1 MKFTQDFVEY
11 RQLHMEDYLQENT
24 VEQEDKAEVYRSLE
38 MNERIDTNSRIV
50 QGLLGDIISVEN
62 LNEARRRVKKNK
74 GSHGIDKM
82 QVSEMDTFMLEHG
95 REIRNALL
103 KGEYKPHPVR
113 RVEIPKDD
121 RSKRKLGIP
130 TVVDRMVQQAIVMKL
145 TPLFEPQ
152 FSENSFGY
160 RPGRSA
166 HGAIRRCKE
175 YLEDGYKW
183 VVDMD
188 LEKFFDTVNQSR
200 LIQILSD
207 KVKDRRVISLIHKY
221 LKAGVVVEQKFEKT
235 ELGVPQGGP
244 LSPLLSNIML
254 NRLDAELEKR
264 GLRFVRYADDVLIF
278 VKTRKAA
285 ERVKESVSSYIEER
299 LNLKVNRD
307 KTQAVYMTKVKFL
320 GFSFYQKR
328 KEVGIRIHP
337 KSLQK
342 LKGKIKE
349 RTRRSDGVGETAR
362 IKRLNAMLRGWV
374 NYYRIA
380 DAKSA
385 LEKIDQW
392 LRRRIRMWYWKQWKL
407 VRTRFKKLMM
417 YGIPRPKAWEFA
429 NTRKGYWRISNSP
442 ILNKT
447 LTNEM
452 LELKGY
458 IWFSKQ
464 YQRTKF

>member
-349 RTRRSDGVGETAR
+349 RTRRSDGIGEIAR